1 MLFRSN
7 PELVTE
13 NLYMVFDP
21 MDTGVVGFNE
31 LLMAFSMSMKGT
43 GKNLID

>member
-1 MLFRSN
+1 
-7 PELVTE
+7 
-13 NLYMVFDP
+13 MVFDP

-43 GKNLID
+43 GKNLIDWLKTISFLFNKVIK